1 MSKAVAR
8 GAALTNLNNKLQPN
22 LNLILSSLELIKIS
36 LKLCNTV
43 SQRQD

>member
-1 MSKAVAR
+1 MSAAIAR
-8 GAALTNLNNKLQPN
+8 GAALKKLNNKLQPN
-22 LNLILSSLELIKIS
+22 LNLNLFNLELIKIS